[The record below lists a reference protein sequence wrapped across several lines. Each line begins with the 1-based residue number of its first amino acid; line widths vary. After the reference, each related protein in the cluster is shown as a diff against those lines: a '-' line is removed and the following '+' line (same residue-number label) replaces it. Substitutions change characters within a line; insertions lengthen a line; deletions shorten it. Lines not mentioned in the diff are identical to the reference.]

1 MLVRDVMTKHVFTL
15 NLGDSFDKIVDL
27 LSQKKLSGAPVIDK
41 KKKVVGVISE
51 KDLFHK
57 IFPSQK
63 AFYKDPEYFMNFD
76 RLEKDAK
83 GILKITAKKIMSRKV
98 IYVQPEDHI
107 LKACSLF
114 MMHNVR
120 RLPVLDNGKLVGIV
134 TTGNIFRN
142 FLSHIVEK

>member
-1 MLVRDVMTKHVFTL
+1 MTKHVFTL